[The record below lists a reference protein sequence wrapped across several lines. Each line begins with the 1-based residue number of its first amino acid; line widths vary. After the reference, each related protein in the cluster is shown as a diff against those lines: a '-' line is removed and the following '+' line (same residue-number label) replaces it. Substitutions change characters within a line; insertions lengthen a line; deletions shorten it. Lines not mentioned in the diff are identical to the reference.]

1 MFGEFLKK
9 LRGYLE
15 MEVAPGTKV
24 IEFEQNFL
32 SVFSV
37 PVKVYRL
44 TNDGKILTTT
54 GARPADKGEVLIDV
68 SQDQKVNK
76 VKKIFIKEDE
86 LVGDVEKRIA
96 DELGIGIQLFEPDGK
111 DLAKNELSLKQVRD
125 AQPDVVP
132 LSVPLR
138 DFTLVKDFK
147 NAFLTTYGANVE
159 VYKLSG
165 TGKISSGRWAAFA
178 DSASKLIDC
187 SEDAKLAKKYGIVSL
202 KVTDPVSKIKAH
214 FRKTYGLGL
223 EFIAD
228 NKEPALD
235 DTKLVDFSK

>member
-1 MFGEFLKK
+1 MFGGFFKK
-9 LRGYLE
+9 IRGYLE

-24 IEFEQNFL
+24 IDFEQNFL

-44 TNDGKILTTT
+44 TNDGKILTST

-86 LVGDVEKRIA
+86 LVGDVEKRFA
-96 DELGIGIQLFEPDGK
+96 DELGIGIQIFNPDVK
-111 DLAKNELSLKQVRD
+111 DLARNELSLKQVKE

-132 LSVPLR
+132 LCVPLR
-138 DFTLVKDFK
+138 ESTSVGAFK
-147 NAFLTTYGANVE
+147 NAFLSTYGAKVE

-178 DSASKLIDC
+178 DSAGNLKDC
-187 SEDAKLAKKYGIVSL
+187 SEDGKLAKKYGIVAL
-202 KVTDPVSKIKAH
+202 KVTDPLSKIKAN
-214 FRKTYGLGL
+214 FRKSYGLGV
-223 EFIAD
+223 EFIAE
-228 NKEPALD
+228 NKEPVSD
-235 DTKLVDFSK
+235 DLKLADLSK